1 MQVVIDPDAGFC
13 FGVDTSISLAEEY
26 LGRANKLYCLGE
38 LVHNEE
44 EIVRLKKLG
53 LMVIDYTQFGALHN
67 ETVLIRAHGE
77 PPSTF
82 EIARKNN
89 LTLIN
94 STCPIVKKLQSRV
107 FYANEE
113 MLAKDGQV
121 VIYGKEQHPEVV
133 GLIGQTNEQAIVIN
147 SPSEVNKIDFTKKIH
162 LFSQTTKDEAEYRM
176 IQQIIGERIMASGG
190 DREQLL
196 NITRSVCKQVSNRI
210 PGIKDFAKSHELI
223 IFVAGKSS
231 SNGKVLYNAAGSVN
245 PNTHF
250 VSSVAEL
257 NMNWFKDIDT
267 IGVTGATSTPGWLL
281 QQVASAIDKLF

>member
-13 FGVDTSISLAEEY
+13 FGVDTSISLAEEH
-26 LGRANKLYCLGE
+26 LRHANKLYCLGE

-44 EIVRLKKLG
+44 EIDRLKKLG
-53 LMVIDYTQFGALHN
+53 LIVIDYTQYETLHN

-82 EIARKNN
+82 ETARKNN
-89 LTLIN
+89 LNLIN

-133 GLIGQTNEQAIVIN
+133 GLMGQTNQQAIVIN
-147 SPSEVNKIDFTKKIH
+147 SPSEVNKIDFTRKIH

-196 NITRSVCKQVSNRI
+196 NVTRSVCKQVSNRI
-210 PGIKDFAKSHELI
+210 PGIKDFAKSHQLI

-231 SNGKVLYNAAGSVN
+231 SNGKVLVKAASSVN

-281 QQVASAIDKLF
+281 QQVVSAIDKLF